1 MSAIF
6 IEKIKAWIN
15 YVHSTPIS
23 EHGMREE
30 LLAWAGIVGVMAV
43 IWLIGELV
51 YRWEERR
58 DG

>member
-1 MSAIF
+1 
-6 IEKIKAWIN
+6 
-15 YVHSTPIS
+15 
-23 EHGMREE
+23 MREE

-43 IWLIGELV
+43 IWLIGELI